1 MVFWF
6 MFFMIFF
13 IMGFMN
19 FSLVNHYTW
28 CLCMTPLT
36 LAMMVTRF
44 IYLFSICYFVAY
56 KLVGHI

>member
-36 LAMMVTRF
+36 LAMMMTRF
-44 IYLFSICYFVAY
+44 IYLFSICYFVA
-56 KLVGHI
+56 IN